1 MPKTEILIAGAESG
15 ASRTAGLPK
24 LTSPAPMTGR
34 SYRSSDSEHQAA
46 MDRARSEGLTLTD
59 VIRHY
64 LREYVAGA

>member
-1 MPKTEILIAGAESG
+1 MSNTDQ
-15 ASRTAGLPK
+15 LPR
-24 LTSPAPMTGR
+24 LPRPAPMTGR

-64 LREYVAGA
+64 LREYAAGA